1 MPTIEVATAAKV
13 VLARPGMVIVS
24 SGPIQRASASDFLA
38 RPMMMGLPSNFFD
51 FFGGGGG
58 GQSHRGAAAAA
69 TRDATKS
76 AAASWAASAS
86 EHPFCLADLVS
97 GDSSRR
103 SAAYDWYN
111 ALSLADT
118 KSECV
123 MHGVG
128 VSGSKKK
135 LFEALF
141 NKAMKG
147 LVGDKRGSSGA
158 LGGPA
163 QTSGAAEAGKVRRAL
178 VADLRK
184 CLVFDKKL
192 KRPGACKVMKV
203 AFANCS
209 EECFAALFPH
219 AAAGKG
225 GKQQRRC
232 ALEVAHLKVGRLSK
246 GLRYGSRV
254 ACVEGSLSA
263 KIDEAGT
270 ITVSGKYS
278 LS

>member
-1 MPTIEVATAAKV
+1 
-13 VLARPGMVIVS
+13 
-24 SGPIQRASASDFLA
+24 
-38 RPMMMGLPSNFFD
+38 MMMGLPSNFFG
-51 FFGGGGG
+51 FFGGGG

-69 TRDATKS
+69 TRDATKF
-76 AAASWAASAS
+76 AAASWVASAS
-86 EHPFCLADLVS
+86 ERPFCLADLVS
-97 GDSSRR
+97 DDSSKR

-111 ALSLADT
+111 ALSLANT
-118 KSECV
+118 KSECM
-123 MHGVG
+123 MHGVP

-141 NKAMKG
+141 DKAMKG

-163 QTSGAAEAGKVRRAL
+163 KTSGASEVGKVRRAL

-192 KRPGACKVMKV
+192 KRQGACKVMK
-203 AFANCS
+203 AAYANCS
-209 EECFAALFPH
+209 IECFAALFPH
-219 AAAGKG
+219 AAAAAGRG
-225 GKQQRRC
+225 GAKQQRKC
-232 ALEVAHLKVGRLSK
+232 ALEVAHLEVDRLAK
-246 GLRYGSRV
+246 DLRYGSRV

-270 ITVSGKYS
+270 ITVSGKYA